1 MRPPFQYQCP
11 MSFCRITLD
20 EGTHNTTSCLNAK
33 GKRGNIEAEKVLS
46 LLRGITGKDGS
57 LDCGGIGDSLVRVD
71 ALVRLFAVE
80 EVGNKLCCTCQ
91 SWSRG
96 GRRSRQGQVPRN
108 RSWQS
113 SSKQARVRS
122 IEVDT
127 PEKRVDLNGSLSSGR
142 KGTLG
147 MLASSAKTTKGTR
160 T

>member
-1 MRPPFQYQCP
+1 

-20 EGTHNTTSCLNAK
+20 EGTHNTTTSCLNAK
-33 GKRGNIEAEKVLS
+33 GKRGNVEAEKVLS
-46 LLRGITGKDGS
+46 LLKDVTGKDGS
-57 LDCGGIGDSLVRVD
+57 LDCGAIGNSLIRVD

-80 EVGNKLCCTCQ
+80 EVGNELCCTCQ
-91 SWSRG
+91 SWSRS

-113 SSKQARVRS
+113 SLKQAQVRG

-147 MLASSAKTTKGTR
+147 TLASSAKTTKGTR